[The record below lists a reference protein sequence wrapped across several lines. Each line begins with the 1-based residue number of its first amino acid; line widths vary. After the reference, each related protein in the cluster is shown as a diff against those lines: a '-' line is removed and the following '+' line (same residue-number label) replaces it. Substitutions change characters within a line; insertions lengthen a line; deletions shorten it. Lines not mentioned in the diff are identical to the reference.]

1 MEPSAISS
9 LCKAQRAYFE
19 TGAPCAVPARK
30 AALAALERALKEN
43 EAMLLAALQQDL
55 GKPAAEGYFS
65 ELALVMD
72 LSLIHISPN
81 PSFAKARAAARPMPP
96 AAPVIITFLL
106 FTLILKNL

>member
-9 LCKAQRAYFE
+9 LCKAQHAYFE

-30 AALAALERALKEN
+30 AALAALERALKAN

-72 LSLIHISPN
+72 EVRHAQKHLC
-81 PSFAKARAAARPMPP
+81 AWARALSCTGPRAACSS
-96 AAPVIITFLL
+96 
-106 FTLILKNL
+106 